1 MNERLMAPFT
11 AEEVKKALFAIGDFK
26 ASRTDGMHAI
36 FFLKNLALNWRFGN
50 KRGFGG
56 FEFECDARGVERDND
71 CADTQ
76 SK

>member
-11 AEEVKKALFAIGDFK
+11 VEEVKKALFVIGYFK

-56 FEFECDARGVERDND
+56 FEIECDARGVEQDNNRV
-71 CADTQ
+71 DTQ